1 MDKYKL
7 RNYCQSIG
15 IDYVGVVK
23 AKPFDELREILKERV
38 ANGYYTG
45 FEEENIE
52 KRVDPKLTMENA
64 ESIIICAFPYY
75 VSDKEDS
82 NISKY
87 TYGKDYH
94 IVVKEKLES
103 ICNFIEKKID
113 GLEYMCYTDTGPLV
127 DRYLA
132 YLSGIGYFGINNNII
147 NDEYG
152 SYIFIGYIITNNNFY
167 EYDKPLDKTCIKCGE
182 CIKKCPGNAILGN
195 FEINPRRCVS
205 FLTQKKGDLSEEEIN
220 ILKNNEKVFGCDIC
234 QDVCPHNKNKKV
246 TNINQFKE
254 NLVYNLDYNELNS
267 ISNKEF
273 KRKYG
278 DRSFSWRGKKI
289 IIRNMN
295 FLKKSYD

>member
-7 RNYCQSIG
+7 RDYCKSIG
-15 IDYVGVVK
+15 VDYVGVIKVQ
-23 AKPFDELREILKERV
+23 PFEELREILKER
-38 ANGYYTG
+38 ARNGYYTG

-52 KRVDPKLTMENA
+52 KRVNPKLTMDNA
-64 ESIIICAFPYY
+64 ESIIVCAFPYY
-75 VSDKEDS
+75 VVDKENS

-103 ICNFIEKKID
+103 ICNFIKPKVD
-113 GLEYMCYTDTGPLV
+113 RFEYICYADTGPLV

-132 YLSGIGYFGINNNII
+132 YLSGIGYFGVNNNII

-152 SYIFIGYIITNNNFY
+152 SYIFIGYIICNYRFY
-167 EYDKPLDKTCIKCGE
+167 EYDKPLDKTCIKCGK
-182 CIKKCPGNAILGN
+182 CVKMCPGNAILGN
-195 FEINPRRCVS
+195 FEINPKRCIS
-205 FLTQKKGDLSEEEIN
+205 FLTQKKEDLSEEEIS
-220 ILKNNEKVFGCDIC
+220 ILKNNKKVFGCDIC
-234 QDVCPHNKNKKV
+234 QDVCPHNNYKKI
-246 TNINQFKE
+246 TNIDEFKE
-254 NLVYNLDYNELNS
+254 NLIYNLDYSKLDS
-267 ISNKEF
+267 MSNKEF

-295 FLKKSYD
+295 LVKKSSD